1 MIKAMSRLRNVR
13 VDRWSVPLTLVVA
26 LALTVVPAASSAS
39 TGTKPSARVT
49 PALLARAGTSNVV
62 YIFATT
68 GCGEARC
75 VRLYRSNSDATQFK
89 RVEPPPVKGER
100 GGIAE
105 STLEKLV
112 FANPD
117 DGFAFVAYGN
127 FGVTMYATSN
137 GARTWREV
145 ERVKK
150 GQLDM
155 YVSSSRI
162 FLTSV
167 HCVPKTMNCT
177 QFTTRRSN
185 LAARTWAAVPRLW
198 TTGTGSNDVYYG
210 PAIASYGNVVW
221 ELESGPDYWWTSDN
235 DGQTFTRTRLRFPQ
249 LVSVSGC
256 SFYPKTA
263 LVLWAECPTGMQVS
277 FWHSSDGGALWS
289 PVSQSQFFGTGGGAF
304 AAVTQAVAYLDYGGV
319 QGKGNFVRLS
329 DGGRTATVVGELHC
343 TDVTLLFTSTRHGL
357 AVCND
362 NYTNYSL
369 RETND
374 GGATWVTVAL
384 PRA

>member
-1 MIKAMSRLRNVR
+1 MVARWVR
-13 VDRWSVPLTLVVA
+13 HIGGA
-26 LALTVVPAASSAS
+26 LACFVLVLTCLPIADISSAS
-39 TGTKPSARVT
+39 TTSSARVM

-62 YIFATT
+62 YILGTT
-68 GCGEARC
+68 GCGGARC
-75 VRLYRSNSDATQFK
+75 ARLYRSNSDATRFK
-89 RVEPPPVKGER
+89 RVNLPPLKDER

-105 STLEKLV
+105 STLERLV

-117 DGFAFVAYGN
+117 DGFAFVAYGD

-137 GARTWREV
+137 GARTWRDV

-150 GQLDM
+150 SQLDM
-155 YVSSSRI
+155 YVSSSHI

-167 HCVPKTMNCT
+167 HCVPRTMNCT
-177 QFTTRRSN
+177 QFTTRRSS
-185 LAARTWAAVPRLW
+185 LAARKWVTVPRLW
-198 TTGTGSNDVYYG
+198 KTGTGPNDVYYG

-235 DGQTFTRTRLRFPQ
+235 DGRTFTRTRLRFPQ

-256 SFYPKTA
+256 SLFPKTS
-263 LVLWAECPTGMQVS
+263 LVLWAECPTGLEVS
-277 FWHSSDGGALWS
+277 FWHSSDGGAVWS
-289 PVSQSQFFGTGGGAF
+289 PVSQTQFSGTGGGAF
-304 AAVTQAVAYLDYGGV
+304 AAVTRTVAYLDYGGV
-319 QGKGNFVRLS
+319 QGKDNFVRLS

-343 TDVTLLFTSTRHGL
+343 ADVTLLFTSTRHGL
-357 AVCND
+357 AVCTD
-362 NYTNYSL
+362 NYTSYSL